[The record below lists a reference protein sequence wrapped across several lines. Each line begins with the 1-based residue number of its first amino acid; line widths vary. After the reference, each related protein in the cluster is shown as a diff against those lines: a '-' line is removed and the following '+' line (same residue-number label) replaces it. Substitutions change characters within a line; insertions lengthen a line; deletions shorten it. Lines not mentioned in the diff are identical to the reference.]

1 MNKEDKILSVI
12 LSVCLIILTTL
23 FLGATVFRP
32 RNVLVRETDKYL
44 YYKEYG
50 LFGLDSAYYKYHK
63 PIKYEG
69 VVSDKSESSRMVGVA
84 GKGRHRYTEYKTTV
98 SYNGKSYTCNYKDTY
113 EDYNK
118 GDTVIVTETFYPRYK
133 INFKHKW
140 NKKTKNY

>member
-1 MNKEDKILSVI
+1 MDKEDKISCVI
-12 LSVCLIILTTL
+12 LSVALIILTTV
-23 FLGATVFRP
+23 FLGVTVFRP
-32 RNVLVRETDKYL
+32 RDVLVKETDNYL

-50 LFGLDSAYYKYHK
+50 LFGLDSVYCKYHK

-69 VVSDKSESSRMVGVA
+69 VVSDKSKSSRFVGVP
-84 GKGRHRYTEYKTTV
+84 GKGGHCHTDYEITV
-98 SYNGKSYTCNYKDTY
+98 SYNGKTYTCDDSWIYD
-113 EDYNK
+113 DYNK